1 MAIGVATGG
10 AVYGGGTVPQ
20 LSGGAGQFIPELWSA
35 KLIEKFYDAT
45 VFGAIANTDYEGE
58 IKKMG
63 DTVHIRTRPTLTIR
77 DYVKGQTLAV
87 ERPDSVAVELTI
99 DRAKYFNA
107 VEDDIDK
114 TQTDLNLM
122 NLWSTDAGEQMKL
135 VIDRD
140 ILGSVYADAA
150 ATNKGATAGR
160 ISGNINLGAT
170 GAPLGLTKA
179 NVLEWIVD
187 LGTVLDEQNIPE
199 QGRFLVIPA
208 WLAGMIKKSDLKDV
222 SITGDSVTPLR
233 NGLLGTLDR
242 FTVYTSHGLHHAVDA
257 THDSFDVIAGH
268 KMAITFASQMT
279 NMESLRSEQT
289 FGSLI
294 RGLQVYGFEVI
305 KPEAL
310 VWSHVYKA

>member
-20 LSGGAGQFIPELWSA
+20 LSGGAGQFIPEIWSA

-150 ATNKGATAGR
+150 AANKGATAGR
-160 ISGNINLGAT
+160 ISSNLNLGAT
-170 GAPLGLTKA
+170 GAPLALTKT

-199 QGRFLVIPA
+199 QDRYLVIPA
-208 WLAGMIKKSDLKDV
+208 WLAGMIKKSDLKEV

-268 KMAITFASQMT
+268 KSAITFASQMT